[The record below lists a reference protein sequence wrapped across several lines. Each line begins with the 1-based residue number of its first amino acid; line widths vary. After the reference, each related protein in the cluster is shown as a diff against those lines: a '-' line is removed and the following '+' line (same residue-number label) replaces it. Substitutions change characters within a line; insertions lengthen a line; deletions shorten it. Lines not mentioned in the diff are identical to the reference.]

1 MQVLNQDIK
10 EHTFKPVYLL
20 FGEEVFLRNT
30 YKKRL
35 REAVVG
41 EDVMNFARFEGKGLD
56 VDELIRLADTM
67 PFFAERR
74 LILIEDS
81 GFFKSGSEALV
92 KYLPEMPDTTCL
104 VFAESEVDKRNKL

>member
-41 EDVMNFARFEGKGLD
+41 EDVMNFARFEGK
-56 VDELIRLADTM
+56 
-67 PFFAERR
+67 
-74 LILIEDS
+74 
-81 GFFKSGSEALV
+81 
-92 KYLPEMPDTTCL
+92 
-104 VFAESEVDKRNKL
+104 